1 MVVVWCSAVQ
11 CSKIICGQYVVIF
24 LLVLVIVFE
33 VYSYLLRRLLL
44 NRESLDNL
52 VYLYIM
58 NTIIIIV
65 VRDSTFFWA
74 AYG

>member
-1 MVVVWCSAVQ
+1 MVWCSVVWCGVGAVQ
-11 CSKIICGQYVVIF
+11 CRKVF
-24 LLVLVIVFE
+24 FVFE